1 MTHLYMITALMTS
14 LIMKSKNNKYIH
26 LYPRIMYAEG
36 QSRIISKWRELPIVE
51 SKLSENYHSSWRFIA
66 FYG

>member
-1 MTHLYMITALMTS
+1 MTHLYMTIVLMIY
-14 LIMKSKNNKYIH
+14 LIMKSKNNNYIH
-26 LYPRIMYAEG
+26 LYPRVTYAEG

-51 SKLSENYHSSWRFIA
+51 SRLSNNYDASWRFIA